1 MGLRIRRKRDIVAI
15 DGPAGAGKSTV
26 AKLVAEKLN
35 YFYIDTGA
43 MYRAVTL
50 KALKEKIDFADEKKL
65 VDLSAKADIQFKK
78 DKSKGLRIF
87 LDGKDVSK
95 RIREKD
101 INLNISALSKI
112 KGVRENMV
120 LRQRKLG
127 EKGKVVLEGRDIGTV
142 VFPEARYKFYLD
154 ADFPERVARRYK
166 ELILQGKK
174 ISWEEVRKDL
184 LRRDRSD
191 KLRKIAP
198 LRKARDA
205 IYIDTT
211 HLSINEVVEKIISF
225 IKADSSKH

>member
-1 MGLRIRRKRDIVAI
+1 MAI